1 MDTEDTSTYTRIQ
14 PSELKSQVYGW
25 KDYTPSSSSSIP
37 PQRFRNLP
45 CPYSSNLSHNPP
57 SDRSMTTIRL
67 AFYYR
72 IFPILR
78 FRRIC
83 IWVAHFSWVYMV
95 SIDLTIIFQWHVDS
109 ASLLSRLQLMSIVIP
124 FITPGIASVL
134 TCKVTASTSIDS
146 SSVAAPSI
154 ALWISWYSYSYV
166 PVIFHHHQDYL
177 LILRQP
183 IPLLFRLRTTVK
195 QQIVLTALFTLAGLY
210 VPQTTS
216 SSADGW
222 PWT

>member
-1 MDTEDTSTYTRIQ
+1 MVTEDTSTYTTIQ
-14 PSELKSQVYGW
+14 PSESRNQVYGW
-25 KDYTPSSSSSIP
+25 KDYTPSSSSFIP

-45 CPYSSNLSHNPP
+45 CPYSSNLSHNTP

-72 IFPILR
+72 IFLILR
-78 FRRIC
+78 FRRVC

-95 SIDLTIIFQWHVDS
+95 SIDLTILFQWHVDS
-109 ASLLSRLQLMSIVIP
+109 ASLLSRLQLMSTVTL

-146 SSVAAPSI
+146 LSVAAPSI

-166 PVIFHHHQDYL
+166 PVIFHHHQNYL

-216 SSADGW
+216 SSADSW
-222 PWT
+222 PSM